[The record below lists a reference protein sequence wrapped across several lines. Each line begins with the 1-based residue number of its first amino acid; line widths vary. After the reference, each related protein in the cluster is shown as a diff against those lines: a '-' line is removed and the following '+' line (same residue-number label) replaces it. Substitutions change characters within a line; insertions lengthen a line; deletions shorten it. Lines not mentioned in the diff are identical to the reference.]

1 MNRRTKIFI
10 AVGAVLYVILMIVI
24 FINYKSST
32 KTVPLEPNSGG
43 NQTELNIVDEKS
55 YLYNN
60 LSTNDEYQGFINNL
74 QSYIQKSGGS
84 VTDTVYINSFS
95 RGSQDY
101 SYPQNYTVYS
111 KSLNKDIVV
120 VLNYSNENKEDV
132 LFTIPASGYSNV
144 LDMTV
149 KDIY

>member
-10 AVGAVLYVILMIVI
+10 AVGAFLYVILMIVI

-32 KTVPLEPNSGG
+32 KTIPLEPNSGG

-74 QSYIQKSGGS
+74 QSYIQKNGGS

-111 KSLNKDIVV
+111 KSLSKDIVV

-132 LFTIPASGYSNV
+132 LFTIPTSGYSNE
-144 LDMTV
+144 LEMTV